1 MTFIYIAILF
11 FSFLFFIFINIYRED
26 FNIIAESGNYDHW
39 KYSVEYT
46 EHLSYIPIIRNTAYG
61 HYAIREDNNGY
72 LITSKHQTC
81 FFFKFGCCEWIFL
94 LGKNNFL
101 QNYKMQNDLND
112 FYFKF

>member
-1 MTFIYIAILF
+1 MF
-11 FSFLFFIFINIYRED
+11 FFLFFIFINIYRED

-81 FFFKFGCCEWIFL
+81 FFSKFGCCEWIFL
-94 LGKNNFL
+94 LGEN
-101 QNYKMQNDLND
+101 
-112 FYFKF
+112 KFFTKL